1 MVGKYIFAL
10 LIAFPFGLRADDQEL
25 LPQRSQIPASPI
37 WVSKLDLGLYS
48 VAWSPNSQLV
58 AIGGRGT
65 VRICRAPSF
74 SIERTLETGQEEI
87 WGLAWSPDGT
97 LLACA
102 GKDGTVQF
110 WQEDVLQKKLFQGG
124 WILDIGWNPD
134 GTSIMAVDYTGLAKE
149 WDVQGYLR
157 ASIQLDGDG
166 LGVDWSPKGRLFAV
180 TTGQGGSRLLLFD
193 AQSGVLRWRRQDLPP
208 NYVAPFG
215 YGLDEV
221 NGVRYSPRGSSIATA
236 HQDGRILVHSAA
248 TGDAVFA
255 AQMHHPGM
263 GGARR
268 VAWSSKGDWLVS
280 CGEDGRVSCVPYPQG
295 KQQVLLLTTDKAVW
309 SVDWSPDNNWIAA
322 VGEEGRAWIWST
334 SFIGSSPVGPK
345 KPAPSKRPHTRL
357 TPSPRPR
364 QRGVLTRS
372 FPLFSGI
379 LRGQR
384 RATFSRGTGVSCEI
398 ASNHR
403 PCSRIRST
411 NRLTASASGILN
423 LTAFLP
429 T

>member
-1 MVGKYIFAL
+1 MIGKYIFAL
-10 LIAFPFGLRADDQEL
+10 LIAFPFTLRTDGQQL
-25 LPQRSQIPASPI
+25 LPQGNQTPLSPD

-48 VAWSPNSQLV
+48 VAWSPNSRLV

-65 VRICRAPSF
+65 VQICRAPTF
-74 SIERTLETGQEEI
+74 AVDRTLETGQEEI

-110 WQEDVLQKKLFQGG
+110 WQDGVLQKKLFQGG

-134 GTSIMAVDYTGLAKE
+134 GTSLIAVDYTGLAKE

-166 LGVDWSPKGRLFAV
+166 LGVDWSPKGGFFAV

-193 AQSGVLRWRRQDLPP
+193 AQSGVLQWRRQDLPP

-221 NGVRYSPRGSSIATA
+221 NGVRYSPGGTRIATA
-236 HQDGRILVHSAA
+236 HQDGRIIVHSAA
-248 TGDAVFA
+248 TGDSIFA
-255 AQMHHPGM
+255 AQLHVPGV

-280 CGEDGRVSCVPYPQG
+280 CGEDGRVGCVAYPKG
-295 KQQVLLLTTDKAVW
+295 KQQILLLTTDKAVW
-309 SVDWSPDNNWIAA
+309 SVDWSPDNHWIAA

-334 SFIGSSPVGPK
+334 TFI
-345 KPAPSKRPHTRL
+345 
-357 TPSPRPR
+357 
-364 QRGVLTRS
+364 RS
-372 FPLFSGI
+372 FSGTKEGSGQSTSRRDHAKPVQSPKGRTHEKFRPFQW
-379 LRGQR
+379 LDKRSDEGDRRG
-384 RATFSRGTGVSCEI
+384 
-398 ASNHR
+398 
-403 PCSRIRST
+403 
-411 NRLTASASGILN
+411 RLL
-423 LTAFLP
+423 
-429 T
+429 